1 MYKHLKLG
9 ISCLLALLL
18 SLAGSMA
25 LRAQTITGTI
35 TGTVTDP
42 SGAVIAGAKVTATN
56 VLTGVITPTVTNDSG
71 VYSLRFLQIGQYKV
85 GVTAAGFAPQTTS
98 VFTLEVSQEARINV
112 SLKLGG
118 TNSSV
123 VVTDAA
129 PILNTENAVTGDTIT
144 ARAATELPLQSRNF
158 SSLTLLVAGAISPN
172 PMALDNVGRGQY
184 NGGFFVNGNREQ
196 GNNYTLDGA
205 DINEAIDNYIGYSP
219 NVDAIGEM
227 KIITGNAT
235 AEYGN
240 ANGGQ
245 VVMVTKSG
253 TNHFHGNAFFFGE
266 NQKLNANSWG
276 NKLSGTARPPFNRAM
291 FGGTLGGPVLRDK
304 LFFFVDFQG
313 ARQHASTVENRT
325 LITAA
330 QWATGSL
337 TSPAA
342 IYLHNHP
349 ELYPVGSATPLVA
362 GTTINY
368 VGTSS
373 QSTVNNQGDVKIDW
387 NATSKD
393 EVSGRFSIGREHD
406 GYSKVAVPTDIPTN
420 NNDPYTGFILN
431 WSHVF
436 STSIVNSARAGIGR
450 TRYIQTPTDV
460 SGKWGLTGNQKLGI
474 PGAQLVPGF
483 STLVIGNGANS
494 GFVDDIGAPQ
504 GQDGNGSY
512 GGIDSD
518 SIVNAFTYGD
528 VLTWQHGRQTIKLGA
543 QALRYQENR
552 YYSGNDGTLGWFG
565 FNQSVDEFKKD
576 QVTSE
581 GQGALTGRWGQR
593 QWRDALFVQDDYKL
607 TPTLTVNLG
616 MRWEYDQ
623 PYTEVNNKQANVN
636 LTTGAITNAGVNGA
650 PRALYNAFWGGFMPR
665 LGFAWSPSRFNDK
678 LVLRGGYGI
687 TNFLE
692 GTGANLRLTLN
703 PPFFVDASCNNSL
716 PCAGGAPFLS
726 VTNGFYRPSDPRV
739 YAGNVRAWQPNLKP
753 ALIQQFN
760 LTTEYQLNSVTSLT
774 VAYLGQS
781 GDHLVD
787 PREGNQ
793 RACLTCD
800 LPITTLSAKNPALS
814 QIANISYTESEAV
827 MNYNSLQVTARRRAS
842 KGLEFLANW
851 TYSKGMSNNL
861 GYYGAGGGA
870 GDSQSAYWQDAYNGK
885 GDYGPEFFD
894 ARHNVSIS
902 GVYDLPFGRGRQFGA
917 GMNRFADEAVGG
929 WKASTTMSF
938 HTGFPITVNSASW
951 YSNAVNA
958 RAARANHLRP
968 MKIVGRTETNW
979 FGTDP
984 SATPCVNN
992 PGNDTTKT
1000 FFTHNDNGVCA
1011 YGEQLSTGFGDAA
1024 VGSERAPN
1032 YKQIDLALSKDFAVT
1047 EGTYF
1052 EFRSDFLNAFNM
1064 VSLAPP
1070 ANTSSPSSYGPANC
1084 GIGPGLSGTPC
1095 TSYATGFG
1103 QITST
1108 VNEPRNIQL
1117 ALKFVF

>member
-1 MYKHLKLG
+1 MYKYFKLG
-9 ISCLLALLL
+9 ISCLVALVLWF
-18 SLAGSMA
+18 AGGTE

-56 VLTGVITPTVTNDSG
+56 VLTGVITPTVTNNSG

-85 GVTAAGFAPQTTS
+85 SVTAAGFAPQTTS

-129 PILNTENAVTGDTIT
+129 PILNTENAVTGGTIT
-144 ARAATELPLQSRNF
+144 ARSATELPLQSRNF

-172 PMALDNVGRGQY
+172 PMAMDNVGRGQY

-266 NQKLNANSWG
+266 NQKLNANTWAA
-276 NKLSGTARPPFNRAM
+276 KLTGQARAPFNRAM
-291 FGGTLGGPVLRDK
+291 FGGTFGGPVLRDK

-313 ARQHASTVENRT
+313 ARQHASSVENRT
-325 LITAA
+325 VVSAADRDLSAITNPN
-330 QWATGSL
+330 
-337 TSPAA
+337 PAA
-342 IYLHNHP
+342 VYLFAHP
-349 ELYPVGSATPLVA
+349 ELYPLPNTSIPDSSV
-362 GTTINY
+362 NY
-368 VGTSS
+368 VGSNT
-373 QSTVNNQGDVKIDW
+373 QATVNNQGDVKIDW
-387 NATSKD
+387 NASSED
-393 EVSGRFSIGREHD
+393 VISGRFSIGREHD
-406 GYSKVAVPTDIPTN
+406 GYSKVALPTDIPTN

-474 PGAQLVPGF
+474 PGTQLVPGF

-494 GFVDDIGAPQ
+494 GTVDDIGAPQ

-528 VLTWQHGRQTIKLGA
+528 VLTWQHGKQTIKLGA

-565 FNQSVDEFKKD
+565 FNGKVEDFLHD
-576 QVTSE
+576 QVTNE

-593 QWRDALFVQDDYKL
+593 QWRDALFFQDDYKL
-607 TPTLTVNLG
+607 TPTLTINLG

-623 PYTEVNNKQANVN
+623 PYTEVNNKQANVS
-636 LTTGAITNAGVNGA
+636 LTTGAITYAGANGA

-665 LGFAWSPSRFNDK
+665 LGFAWSPSHFNDK

-726 VTNGFYRPSDPRV
+726 VTQGFIRPSDPNV

-774 VAYLGQS
+774 VAYLGQN

-793 RACLTCD
+793 RPCLTCD
-800 LPITTLSAKNPALS
+800 LPITVLSAKNPALS
-814 QIANISYTESEAV
+814 QVANISYTESEAV

-894 ARHNVSIS
+894 AKHNISIS

-917 GMNRFADEAVGG
+917 NMNRFADEAVGG

-938 HTGFPITVNSASW
+938 HTGFPITVASNSFYSAS
-951 YSNAVNA
+951 VNA

-968 MKIVGRTETNW
+968 LKVVGRTEINW
-979 FGTDP
+979 FGTDASAGTCASDTDNGSCAYQEQ
-984 SATPCVNN
+984 SATSF
-992 PGNDTTKT
+992 GN
-1000 FFTHNDNGVCA
+1000 
-1011 YGEQLSTGFGDAA
+1011 AA
-1024 VGSERAPN
+1024 VGSERAPG
-1032 YKQIDLALSKDFAVT
+1032 YKQVDLSLSKDFAVT
-1047 EGTYF
+1047 EGTHF
-1052 EFRSDFLNAFNM
+1052 EFRSDFLNAFNL

-1070 ANTSSPSSYGPANC
+1070 SNNASPGNN
-1084 GIGPGLSGTPC
+1084 
-1095 TSYATGFG
+1095 FG
-1103 QITST
+1103 QISNT